1 MWGLFIGIAIGVGQ
15 VLALKLLG
23 QMIFGEHPTWIK
35 LIGGLLLLAKVAL
48 IVGILYLLSTVSF
61 AHLIWT
67 AGGMLIGLISV
78 SVFQIR
84 RRNNTDREDTHV
96 E

>member
-23 QMIFGEHPTWIK
+23 KMILGERPVWIK
-35 LIGGLLLLAKVAL
+35 LVSGLLLLAKMAL
-48 IVGILYLLSTVSF
+48 IIGALYYISTVSF

-78 SVFQIR
+78 SVYQLR